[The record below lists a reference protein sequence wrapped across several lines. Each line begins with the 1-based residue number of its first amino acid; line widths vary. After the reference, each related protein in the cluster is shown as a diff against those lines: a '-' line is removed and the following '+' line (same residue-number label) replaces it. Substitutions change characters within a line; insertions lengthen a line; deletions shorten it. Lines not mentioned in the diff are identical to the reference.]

1 MALNV
6 LIILTKILLSIKK
19 LMQVNVQTSQDI
31 DITTT
36 MKMNRADLN
45 VKD

>member
-1 MALNV
+1 
-6 LIILTKILLSIKK
+6 
-19 LMQVNVQTSQDI
+19 MQVNVQTSQDI

-45 VKD
+45 VKDYISAGFE